1 MASNMGAQK
10 ARAMKSGSGAFD
22 IDDFVSKLVMFMGGQ
37 KSLEDA
43 LPDDSDPD
51 DTNDISS
58 TLDWDR
64 IGRKA
69 LAKSRRV
76 PAMGF
81 MYLSHLFYTCYC
93 ANIACRLGP
102 LSIEQKKRA
111 ATKRSKLEKN
121 EEDKRKPQELKE
133 EDITRSQNET
143 TKNVAIVRYIS
154 LSSLW
159 QPLTVF

>member
-10 ARAMKSGSGAFD
+10 ARSMKSGSGAFD
-22 IDDFVSKLVMFMGGQ
+22 IDDFVTKLVMFMGGQ

-43 LPDDSDPD
+43 LPDDSDPE
-51 DTNDISS
+51 DTNDIRS

-81 MYLSHLFYTCYC
+81 MYISHIFML
-93 ANIACRLGP
+93 
-102 LSIEQKKRA
+102 
-111 ATKRSKLEKN
+111 
-121 EEDKRKPQELKE
+121 
-133 EDITRSQNET
+133 
-143 TKNVAIVRYIS
+143 V
-154 LSSLW
+154 
-159 QPLTVF
+159 TVLMLLVG